1 MAEVA
6 KPSPWPWT
14 HAARG
19 MQNLGFLAPGTD
31 VVPIAEALRSTWA
44 ESLSEAGL
52 ANFSFRTLTDQFN
65 KLLYM

>member
-1 MAEVA
+1 
-6 KPSPWPWT
+6 
-14 HAARG
+14 